1 MNAPCFRGKK
11 WSLKALHL
19 SSLLLAKLSITLK
32 TSFFLFFP
40 FFFFFLRVID
50 SRIYSFNITL
60 YNGKEEK
67 KKGQIMASSFSYKT
81 LARVRATQLHLK
93 RIVTKDILTIFSQ
106 IDLISFKIQRCLK
119 NTSFLKNTSYPK
131 KGELIFFFFFKK

>member
-32 TSFFLFFP
+32 TSFFFFS
-40 FFFFFLRVID
+40 FFLFFLRVID

-93 RIVTKDILTIFSQ
+93 GIVTKDILTIFSQ
-106 IDLISFKIQRCLK
+106 IDLISFKIQPCLK

-131 KGELIFFFFFKK
+131 RG

>member
-32 TSFFLFFP
+32 TSFF
-40 FFFFFLRVID
+40 FFLRVID

-60 YNGKEEK
+60 YNGREK
-67 KKGQIMASSFSYKT
+67 KKGQITASSFSYKT

-93 RIVTKDILTIFSQ
+93 GIITKDILTIFSQ
-106 IDLISFKIQRCLK
+106 IDLISFKIQPCLK

-131 KGELIFFFFFKK
+131 KG